1 MNAAKQK
8 RPYGEDATV
17 SLYFRDI
24 EKSHGLSSEKEAELS
39 RRIRNGDKKA
49 INTLVRANLRFVI
62 RVARQYQNQGV
73 PLADLINEG
82 NIGLIKAAH
91 KFDGK
96 KNFRFISYA
105 VWWIRQTI
113 LQALA
118 DQSRIVKVPLNRVSQ
133 LYKIRKNRE
142 KFEQKN
148 MRSPDHGELN
158 LEGILYDSQDLYR
171 LQQLETYPLAL
182 DAPVNIKDN
191 STHMERMVDKDS
203 KPPDHFI
210 ENYSLQKKA
219 KSLLNKL
226 DRREREIFERY
237 FGFNGH
243 HTHTLEE
250 IGRHM
255 NLTRERV
262 RQLKDRATIRI
273 KSDLK
278 SNKEEMTDFDIM

>member
-1 MNAAKQK
+1 MNALKQK
-8 RPYGEDATV
+8 QPFGEDGTV
-17 SLYFRDI
+17 ALYFRDI
-24 EKSHGLSSEKEAELS
+24 EKSHALSSEKEAELS
-39 RRIRNGDKKA
+39 QRIRKGDKKA
-49 INTLVRANLRFVI
+49 VNTLVRANLRFVI
-62 RVARQYQNQGV
+62 RVARQYQNQGL

-91 KFDGK
+91 RFDGK

-118 DQSRIVKVPLNRVSQ
+118 NQSRVVRVPLNRVSQ
-133 LYKIRKNRE
+133 IYKIRKERE
-142 KFEQKN
+142 KLEQKH
-148 MRSPDHGELN
+148 MRTPGYEELN
-158 LEGILYDSQDLYR
+158 LEGIISDPQDLYN
-171 LQQLETYPLAL
+171 LQHLERNPLAL

-191 STHMERMVDKDS
+191 STHMERMADNNS
-203 KPPDHFI
+203 KAPDHFI
-210 ENYSLQKKA
+210 ENYSLQRKA
-219 KSLLNKL
+219 KNILNKL
-226 DRREREIFERY
+226 NEREREIFERY

-262 RQLKDRATIRI
+262 RQLKDRATNRIQFDI
-273 KSDLK
+273 KSAN
-278 SNKEEMTDFDIM
+278 SETIAY